1 MKSEVTE
8 FICESGHKLRKYPMQ
23 EGPGFML
30 LCPICDSE
38 EVRGWV
44 RAQAAWE
51 AKQWSSK
58 FFIKK

>member
-1 MKSEVTE
+1 
-8 FICESGHKLRKYPMQ
+8 MQ